1 MKTQCYCISLRTA
14 ARKVSALYDQAL
26 APVGVNIAQFSMLRR
41 IERAGETSIT
51 DLSRLCELDRS
62 TAGRNVRVLERMGLV
77 KATPGLDQR
86 EASLSLSKKGRDV
99 LAEGAG
105 YWKKAQDGIE
115 LKLGTRKAAEL
126 LKMGD
131 SL

>member
-1 MKTQCYCISLRTA
+1 MKTQCYCISLRKA
-14 ARKVSALYDQAL
+14 ARKVTALYDEVL

-41 IERAGETSIT
+41 IERVGEASIT

-62 TAGRNVRVLERMGLV
+62 TTGRNVRVLERMGLV
-77 KATPGLDQR
+77 KTTPGFDQR
-86 EASLSLSKKGRDV
+86 EAKLSLTKKGRDV

-105 YWKKAQDGIE
+105 HWRKAQDEIE
-115 LKLGTRKAAEL
+115 LKLGLRKAAEL